1 MEVRSKVYTYRTA
14 VKWTEQKKGTITCE
28 GKPDIQVATP
38 PEFKGHEG
46 IWSPEDL
53 YVASA
58 NICLM
63 TTFLA
68 VAERAG
74 LTFTSYHCE
83 AEGRLELVE
92 GKFQVTVITLRPQIA
107 LQSGS
112 DAAKAKELIEKAEAN
127 CLISNSMKTRIAL
140 EPTIPDAPDWGIL
153 RQPGSSGGVILSTA
167 IPAGRRV
174 FPRIG
179 YSHPVSLISLGCPF
193 LSDWHEDR
201 ILIVVCGVPRVC
213 GSSLQRRR

>member
-1 MEVRSKVYTYRTA
+1 MDVRSKVYTYRTA

-140 EPTIPDAPDWGIL
+140 EPTI
-153 RQPGSSGGVILSTA
+153 S
-167 IPAGRRV
+167 
-174 FPRIG
+174 
-179 YSHPVSLISLGCPF
+179 
-193 LSDWHEDR
+193 
-201 ILIVVCGVPRVC
+201 
-213 GSSLQRRR
+213 

>member
-14 VKWTEQKKGTITCE
+14 VKWAGQKKGTITCE
-28 GKPDIQVATP
+28 GKPDIEVATP
-38 PEFKGHEG
+38 PEFKGHDG

-53 YVASA
+53 YVAAA

-74 LTFTSYHCE
+74 LAFTSYQCE

-92 GKFQVTVITLRPQIA
+92 GKFQVTVITVRPQIV

-127 CLISNSMKTRIAL
+127 CLISNSMKTRVNL
-140 EPTIPDAPDWGIL
+140 EATI
-153 RQPGSSGGVILSTA
+153 T
-167 IPAGRRV
+167 
-174 FPRIG
+174 
-179 YSHPVSLISLGCPF
+179 
-193 LSDWHEDR
+193 
-201 ILIVVCGVPRVC
+201 
-213 GSSLQRRR
+213 

>member
-140 EPTIPDAPDWGIL
+140 EPTEI
-153 RQPGSSGGVILSTA
+153 
-167 IPAGRRV
+167 GRASCRERV
-174 FPRIG
+174 
-179 YSHPVSLISLGCPF
+179 
-193 LSDWHEDR
+193 
-201 ILIVVCGVPRVC
+201 
-213 GSSLQRRR
+213 

>member
-127 CLISNSMKTRIAL
+127 CLISNSMKTRITL
-140 EPTIPDAPDWGIL
+140 EPT
-153 RQPGSSGGVILSTA
+153 
-167 IPAGRRV
+167 
-174 FPRIG
+174 
-179 YSHPVSLISLGCPF
+179 
-193 LSDWHEDR
+193 DR
-201 ILIVVCGVPRVC
+201 KSVV
-213 GSSLQRRR
+213 

>member
-1 MEVRSKVYTYRTA
+1 MEVRSEVYTYRTA

-127 CLISNSMKTRIAL
+127 CLISNSMKTRITL
-140 EPTIPDAPDWGIL
+140 EPTI
-153 RQPGSSGGVILSTA
+153 T
-167 IPAGRRV
+167 
-174 FPRIG
+174 
-179 YSHPVSLISLGCPF
+179 
-193 LSDWHEDR
+193 
-201 ILIVVCGVPRVC
+201 
-213 GSSLQRRR
+213 

>member
-1 MEVRSKVYTYRTA
+1 MKSMEVRSKVYTYRTA

-140 EPTIPDAPDWGIL
+140 EPTI
-153 RQPGSSGGVILSTA
+153 S
-167 IPAGRRV
+167 
-174 FPRIG
+174 
-179 YSHPVSLISLGCPF
+179 
-193 LSDWHEDR
+193 
-201 ILIVVCGVPRVC
+201 
-213 GSSLQRRR
+213 